1 MMVIAMKYCQQ
12 SSGGNSTRP
21 YLVKYRTSECS
32 MPAIRSSV
40 DKAIAVEDVLP
51 FIAHV

>member
-1 MMVIAMKYCQQ
+1 MMIIAMKCCQQ
-12 SSGGNSTRP
+12 STRENDTRP

-40 DKAIAVEDVLP
+40 DKAMAVEDESP
-51 FIAHV
+51 FIAHL